1 LALFCFVII
10 ALYPTLILGPGYLT
24 KTGYPSD
31 ELTNGVI
38 SVVSEPAGADTFL
51 DGISTR
57 SHTPCLLAE
66 IPPGPHTVMVSKA
79 GYESESGFVEVFEG
93 KTTGIKFILSPINRT
108 FSTPGKVNQGS
119 EGNSS
124 FGSSGSGT
132 DPGSTAPPSGD
143 SGSGTDPGSTA
154 PPYGGSESLTD
165 GSIRVTSSTP
175 GATII
180 INGTITGQITPATLV
195 KSSGVYDVSVNLNGF
210 QTPHVRTLTVISGQQ
225 VTVDFMLTPIIAA
238 PEFPSLSFPAIV
250 ITVCAF
256 MVCCIKRWKE

>member
-1 LALFCFVII
+1 MSLFCFVII
-10 ALYPTLILGPGYLT
+10 AVYPTLILGPGYLT

-108 FSTPGKVNQGS
+108 FSAPGKVNQGS
-119 EGNSS
+119 ERNSS

-132 DPGSTAPPSGD
+132 DPGSTAPPS
-143 SGSGTDPGSTA
+143 
-154 PPYGGSESLTD
+154 GGSESLTD

-250 ITVCAF
+250 ITVYVF
-256 MVCCIKRWKE
+256 LVCCIKRWKG

>member
-1 LALFCFVII
+1 MSLFCFVII
-10 ALYPTLILGPGYLT
+10 AVYPTLILGPGYLT

-108 FSTPGKVNQGS
+108 FSAPGKVNQGS

-132 DPGSTAPPSGD
+132 DPGLTAPPS
-143 SGSGTDPGSTA
+143 
-154 PPYGGSESLTD
+154 GGSESLTD

-175 GATII
+175 GATIF
-180 INGTITGQITPATLV
+180 INGTITSQITPATLV
-195 KSSGVYDVSVNLNGF
+195 KSSGVYDVSVNLKGF
-210 QTPHVRTLTVISGQQ
+210 QAPHARTLTVISGQQ

-238 PEFPSLSFPAIV
+238 PEFPSHSFPAIV